1 VDPASPAPAASA
13 SSPDPADPKPAAPAD
28 SEPGAAEEQPAARTT
43 GRSPKD
49 MAMSL
54 AILIIPIAL
63 LLTFYRVVLS
73 GDAPVTIDPAPT
85 IQQAQQ
91 ANAFPVLVP
100 QGLSDEWHAST
111 ATWTRRPEGA
121 TLRLGYVDPDDDP
134 VQLVESSVP
143 PATLLS
149 AELTKEAEQRS
160 VFRAPNG
167 VWRLYDARPGEQA
180 LVLSDGLR
188 TIIVVG
194 RTDRA
199 NLEAMA
205 GSLR

>member
-1 VDPASPAPAASA
+1 
-13 SSPDPADPKPAAPAD
+13 
-28 SEPGAAEEQPAARTT
+28 
-43 GRSPKD
+43 

-54 AILIIPIAL
+54 AILIIPIFL

-73 GDAPVTIDPAPT
+73 GDAPITIDPAPA
-85 IQQAQQ
+85 IQQAQR

-100 QGLSDEWHAST
+100 QGLSEDWHVSS
-111 ATWTRRPEGA
+111 ATWAPRPEGA

-134 VQLVESSVP
+134 VQLIQSSVP
-143 PATLLS
+143 PATLLP
-149 AELTKEAEQRS
+149 AELSKEAEQRS
-160 VFRAPNG
+160 VFRAENG
-167 VWRLYDARPGEQA
+167 VWRLYDGRPGEQA

-194 RTDRA
+194 STDRA